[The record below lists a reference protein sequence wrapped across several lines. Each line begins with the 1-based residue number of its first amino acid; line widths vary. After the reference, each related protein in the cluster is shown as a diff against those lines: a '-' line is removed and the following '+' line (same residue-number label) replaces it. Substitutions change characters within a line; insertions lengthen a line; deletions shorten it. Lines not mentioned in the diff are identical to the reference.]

1 MFKRGSVKID
11 FLLGLCLSS
20 LTGDFSKQL
29 VVTLGLVWI
38 GVGSVNHECESSLTM
53 LNDILNLIK

>member
-1 MFKRGSVKID
+1 MFKSGYSVKIY

-20 LTGDFSKQL
+20 LTGDFSKQF

-38 GVGSVNHECESSLTM
+38 GVGSVNHA
-53 LNDILNLIK
+53 IKLDHAK